1 MPHRWDAED
10 VMILEATTFSSA
22 LLLKFALGY
31 FAILATPGPNMVT
44 IGTTAALRGFRGA
57 LPFCLGIALGA
68 GLVAGATSLLLEAF
82 AGSHELESV
91 GRVVAGTLLMVIAF
105 RIICARPPRVSDQTL
120 FFQPRMP
127 QNWCVGLGTGFFI
140 ALTNPVTAAY
150 CFAQF
155 MGPLAQTG
163 AAPWAILVVATQ
175 ALLFGLLTA
184 ALFAHPFMR
193 NVAFTYHR
201 QVCAISGLVLHSLG
215 LLMILPVV
223 LT

>member
-1 MPHRWDAED
+1 
-10 VMILEATTFSSA
+10 MILEATTLSSA

-31 FAILATPGPNMVT
+31 FAILATPGPNMLT
-44 IGTTAALRGFRGA
+44 IGTMAALRGFRGA
-57 LPFCLGIALGA
+57 LPFCLGVGLGA

-82 AGSHELESV
+82 AGSHKLEMV
-91 GRVVAGTLLMVIAF
+91 GRVLAGTLLMVLAF
-105 RIICARPPRVSDQTL
+105 RIICARAPRVSDQTL
-120 FFQPRMP
+120 FSQPRMP
-127 QNWCVGLGTGFFI
+127 HHWCVGLGTGFLI

-155 MGPLAQTG
+155 IGPLAQTG

-193 NVAFTYHR
+193 NLAFTYHR
-201 QVCAISGLVLHSLG
+201 PVSAISGLILHSLG

-223 LT
+223 RP

>member
-1 MPHRWDAED
+1 L
-10 VMILEATTFSSA
+10 ILEATTPSSV

-44 IGTTAALRGFRGA
+44 IGTMAALRGFRGA

-82 AGSHELESV
+82 AGSQKLEV
-91 GRVVAGTLLMVIAF
+91 AGRVVAGTLLMVLAF
-105 RIICARPPRVSDQTL
+105 RIICARAPRVSDQTL
-120 FFQPRMP
+120 FSQPRMP
-127 QNWCVGLGTGFFI
+127 QNWCVGFGTGFFI

-163 AAPWAILVVATQ
+163 AAPWAILLVATQ
-175 ALLFGLLTA
+175 ALLFGSLTA
-184 ALFAHPFMR
+184 ALFAHPVMR
-193 NVAFTYHR
+193 HVGFTYHR
-201 QVCAISGLVLHSLG
+201 PVCAIAGMILHSLG

-223 LT
+223 LA